1 MQLALSRTFA
11 AAIELLKYH
20 KLAAVNALLG
30 ESGGVSWVL
39 VACLSQIQFAREALI
54 GALSHAG
61 LHTVGV
67 VYDRPEIAPIA
78 FTQFEVEDKPMRQ
91 LDA

>member
-39 VACLSQIQFAREALI
+39 VACLS
-54 GALSHAG
+54 
-61 LHTVGV
+61 HTVGV